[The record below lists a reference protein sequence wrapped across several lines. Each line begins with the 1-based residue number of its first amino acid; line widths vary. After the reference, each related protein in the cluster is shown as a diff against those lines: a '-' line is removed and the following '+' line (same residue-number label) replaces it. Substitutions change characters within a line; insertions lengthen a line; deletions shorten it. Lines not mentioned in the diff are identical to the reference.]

1 MLFPTLDF
9 ALFFMLVFIISW
21 ELRQHFE
28 ARKIV
33 LLAASYFF
41 YGYWDWRFTALLA
54 ASSLLNFAAGHLLQ
68 RQVEVGT
75 RKLIVGI
82 AVGINL
88 SVLGFFKYYG
98 FFLDSLTDVLVRF
111 NIERDLPFLEI
122 ILPVGI
128 SFFTFQGISY
138 VVDVYRRDVKA
149 STSLVDLCLYI
160 SFFPQL
166 VAGPIV
172 RASEFLPQLTSIPRL
187 SRAQMGQGVALI
199 LVGLFKKMVIAN
211 YLATEIVDKVF
222 FDPSAYGAVDLAVG
236 VYAYAIQIYC
246 DFSGYSDIAIGIAA
260 LLGYRFQRNFDQPYR
275 AKSLREFW
283 RRWHISLS
291 TWLRDYL
298 YKPLGGSYNGKFA
311 TYRNIV
317 LTMVLGGI
325 WHGAAWTFVLWGV
338 FHGVAI
344 ASERFIVQL
353 VPQRT
358 YALAGYGEDKVGRI
372 LELSDSGGRYIAGL
386 AGFFLTFNLVCF
398 SWILFRSTDMDTVF
412 MMLQGLTNWSAG
424 AQLATPFI
432 SLLVFGTL
440 AAQFLP
446 GRWVDKTGIYLS
458 RLDGVTL
465 GVVLGAGLLFI
476 EAVSPE
482 GVAPFIYF
490 QF

>member
-9 ALFFMLVFIISW
+9 ALFFIVVFTISW
-21 ELRQHFE
+21 ELRRHFE
-28 ARKIV
+28 ARKLV

-41 YGYWDWRFTALLA
+41 YGYWDWRFTGLLL
-54 ASSLLNFAAGHLLQ
+54 ASSLLNYTAGVLLQ
-68 RQVEVGT
+68 RHDDEKR

-82 AVGINL
+82 AVAVNL
-88 SVLGFFKYYG
+88 CVLGFFKYYG

-138 VVDVYRRDVKA
+138 VVDVYRRDVEAVK
-149 STSLVDLCLYI
+149 SWIDLCLYI

-172 RASEFLPQLTSIPRL
+172 RASQFLPQLAVAPKL
-187 SRAQMGQGVALI
+187 SAAQIGKGIVLI
-199 LVGLFKKMVIAN
+199 LIGLFKKMVIAN
-211 YLATEIVDKVF
+211 YLATELVDKVF
-222 FDPSAYGAVDLAVG
+222 FDPSAYGAVDLIAATYG
-236 VYAYAIQIYC
+236 YAIQIYC
-246 DFSGYSDIAIGIAA
+246 DFSGYSDIAIGVAA
-260 LLGYRFQRNFDQPYR
+260 LLGYQFQRNFNQPYR
-275 AKSLREFW
+275 SKNLQEFW

-298 YKPLGGSYNGKFA
+298 YKPLGGSHGGKLA
-311 TYRNIV
+311 TYRNLM

-338 FHGVAI
+338 FHGTALAI
-344 ASERFIVQL
+344 ERL
-353 VPQRT
+353 VEELKPQRT
-358 YALAGYGEDKVGRI
+358 YALAVYGDDAVGRV
-372 LELSDSGGRYIAGL
+372 LEFSDSATRSIYGAAGI
-386 AGFFLTFNLVCF
+386 FVTFHLVCF
-398 SWILFRSTDMDTVF
+398 SWVLFRSTDMQAV
-412 MMLQGLTNWSAG
+412 MVLLQGLSNWNVVPE
-424 AQLATPFI
+424 LITPFLSFLI
-432 SLLVFGTL
+432 LTTFSC
-440 AAQFLP
+440 QFLP
-446 GRWVDKTGIYLS
+446 PNWVDKTGHLLANFGAV
-458 RLDGVTL
+458 RLGL
-465 GVVLGAGLLFI
+465 LLGAGLLFI

>member
-9 ALFFMLVFIISW
+9 ALFFMVVFIISW
-21 ELRQHFE
+21 ELRRHFN
-28 ARKIV
+28 ARKLV

-41 YGYWDWRFTALLA
+41 YGYWDWRFTGLLLG
-54 ASSLLNFAAGHLLQ
+54 SSLLNYAAGHLLQ
-68 RQVEVGT
+68 RHGEESR

-82 AVGINL
+82 AVAINL

-98 FFLDSLTDVLVRF
+98 FFLDSLTDILVSL

-138 VVDVYRRDVKA
+138 VVDVYRRDVEA

-172 RASEFLPQLTSIPRL
+172 RASEFLPQLTATPAL
-187 SRAQMGQGVALI
+187 SRKQIGQGVVLI

-211 YLATEIVDKVF
+211 YLATELVDKVF
-222 FDPSAYGAVDLAVG
+222 FDPSVYGAVDLAVG

-260 LLGYRFQRNFDQPYR
+260 LLGYQFQRNFDQPYR

-298 YKPLGGSYNGKFA
+298 YKPLGGSYGTNIA
-311 TYRNIV
+311 TYRNII

-325 WHGAAWTFVLWGV
+325 WHGAAWTFILWGM

-344 ASERFIVQL
+344 ALERFIVEL
-353 VPQRT
+353 NPKPN
-358 YALAGYGEDKVGRI
+358 YALAGYGDDAVGRV
-372 LELSDSGGRYIAGL
+372 LEISESGGRFIAGF

-398 SWILFRSTDMDTVF
+398 SWILFRSTDMETVL
-412 MMLQGLTNWSAG
+412 MMLRGFGNWTVAPELT
-424 AQLATPFI
+424 TPFL
-432 SLLVFGTL
+432 SVLVFGTL
-440 AAQFLP
+440 ASQFLP
-446 GRWVDKTGIYLS
+446 GRWVDKTGIYLA

-465 GVVLGAGLLFI
+465 GVVLGVGLLFI
-476 EAVSPE
+476 EAISPE